1 MMKSFEEMLKTH
13 GGRDVLIRTLGYA
26 CLLSSGLTKG
36 SLSRKFRIASSEFSH
51 CRVVCRL
58 LDDWPM
64 LQYSLSYGTGKHE
77 NDSTLQMLGVLKN
90 IADQVFYP
98 IEHIS
103 WLCNKKIISLD
114 GNRWE
119 TAGTVLWAISLYCGI
134 ARSLRTIN
142 LLQRKREKLSSVKG
156 DSTRVECD
164 LIAKEQLGHMLGV
177 LRNVADLVNAI
188 SWLPW
193 QFLWAG
199 KLKPWHN
206 GLLGLLSSLVSLTSQ
221 WLL

>member
-1 MMKSFEEMLKTH
+1 MKSFEEMLKTH

-77 NDSTLQMLGVLKN
+77 NDSTLQML
-90 IADQVFYP
+90 A
-98 IEHIS
+98 
-103 WLCNKKIISLD
+103 
-114 GNRWE
+114 
-119 TAGTVLWAISLYCGI
+119 AGRLPAQCCGTISLYCGI

-142 LLQRKREKLSSVKG
+142 LLQQKREKLSSVKG
-156 DSTRVECD
+156 DSTRAECD
-164 LIAKEQLGHMLGV
+164 LLAKEQLGHMLGV

-221 WLL
+221 LLL